1 AFARG
6 DLKTAEAQAAA
17 ALAQSPDRRSPRL
30 ILARVRKARGDLPG
44 ALAQLEAARSL
55 SEQAKEPS
63 ISTLNSLRGDVL
75 ARLGRSAEAEAA
87 FREEIRD
94 FPASPLART
103 GLAMLYASQG
113 KSDRALQTLEAL
125 VALKT
130 PEALYAAVRTYE
142 ILGDRESAARLR
154 LEIRRAFPAA
164 RERSRPPV

>member
-1 AFARG
+1 M
-6 DLKTAEAQAAA
+6 
-17 ALAQSPDRRSPRL
+17 LAHASGLQREP
-30 ILARVRKARGDLPG
+30 PG
-44 ALAQLEAARSL
+44 EVWETLDFPGETQL
-55 SEQAKEPS
+55 
-63 ISTLNSLRGDVL
+63 
-75 ARLGRSAEAEAA
+75 LGRLAEAEAA